1 MTGLVIDHIPFDLEA
16 EIVAAMHAS
25 LERDRVVLPGGETVG
40 EAKDRER
47 AIRET
52 ATAYRMINNPHW
64 RAYAR
69 RQALKAAGFNALAF
83 VLMMGVAAVA
93 EMRMGGVL

>member
-16 EIVAAMHAS
+16 EIVAVRNAKVEQERREVDAMREAAFAAS
-25 LERDRVVLPGGETVG
+25 REVYRRAEREKAL
-40 EAKDRER
+40 
-47 AIRET
+47 
-52 ATAYRMINNPHW
+52 
-64 RAYAR
+64 AR
-69 RQALKAAGFNALAF
+69 GVRFFSLAF